1 MRPILVIGNRN
12 YSSWSLRGWLAMRK
26 AGVDFEVLRLP
37 LDTSEFA
44 ERIGDYSPSHR
55 VPVLQDED
63 QFVWESTAICEY
75 ANDRWA
81 DGKLLPDDVASRGW
95 ARSVMAEMH
104 AGFTT
109 LRARMPMNCRAENRR
124 VEIDAALQSDIDR
137 ICAIWA
143 ECLAADREGP
153 WLFGKWSLA
162 DAMYAPV
169 ALRFK
174 SYAVDLPPAAIA
186 YVETTLADPDIAE
199 WVAAGRAETEIVEAD
214 EAGI

>member
-55 VPVLQDED
+55 VPVLEDEG
-63 QFVWESTAICEY
+63 QHIWESTAICEY
-75 ANDRWA
+75 VNDRWA
-81 DGKLLPDDVASRGW
+81 EGKLLPQDVTKRGW

-104 AGFTT
+104 AGFTE
-109 LRARMPMNCRAENRR
+109 LRARMPMNCRADNRV
-124 VEIDAALQSDIDR
+124 VEIDDALQSDINR

-143 ECLAADREGP
+143 ECLEAAEDGP
-153 WLFGKWSLA
+153 WLFGQWSLA

-169 ALRFK
+169 ALRFNG
-174 SYAVDLPPAAIA
+174 YVVDLPPVVRA

-199 WVAAGRAETEIVEAD
+199 WIEAGRAETEIVEAD